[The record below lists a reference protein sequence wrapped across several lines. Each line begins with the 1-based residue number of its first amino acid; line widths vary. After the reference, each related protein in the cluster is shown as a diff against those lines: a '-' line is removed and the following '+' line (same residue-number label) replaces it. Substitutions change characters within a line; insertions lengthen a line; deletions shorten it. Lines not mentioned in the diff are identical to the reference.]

1 VIDHVDLEQRT
12 RAFVAKLGGPEAQT
26 LAHLLACG
34 VCRDQVLE
42 KVSPP
47 PAARLDAV
55 RGAPIPRPGSTV
67 ESSLRQA
74 EARQLYRELLALEP
88 RQRHEALREARFRSL
103 DLAELLLSTS
113 EQAQPEEPR
122 RSEELAS
129 LAWHIAD
136 QAFQGELV
144 ARADDAMA
152 RARCLMGNAR
162 RLLGDPEGAEV
173 QLRAAVST
181 LTGAPNSRERG
192 FFCQMLALLRE
203 DQKRPDEATA
213 LLWRAVGIFRE
224 RGETE
229 SQAACLCRLGFLF
242 FEQDDFEHAVRVL
255 TPARELLSAQRSP
268 ALLARCNL
276 GLAVSHAM
284 LGRED
289 EARALAAE
297 SRLLRDSVAT
307 PGEAL
312 ALDWLEGKLALQVG
326 ELALAEAKLDGV
338 RKTFLSEGRQVEA
351 ALCSAELACVLAR
364 QGERERIETLFD
376 ELYAHFALSPT
387 GIRIRVAMRRF
398 VQITENGRADFGAA
412 LAETLELI
420 RRPGAVLK
428 TLGAEK
434 P

>member
-1 VIDHVDLEQRT
+1 MIDHVDLEQRT
-12 RAFVAKLGGPEAQT
+12 RALVARLGSPDTQT

-34 VCRDQVLE
+34 VCRDQALE
-42 KVSPP
+42 RVGQP
-47 PAARLDAV
+47 PAVRLDTA
-55 RGAPIPRPGSTV
+55 RGASMPRPGSTV
-67 ESSLRQA
+67 EASLRQA

-88 RQRHEALREARFRSL
+88 HQRNEALRERRFRSL
-103 DLAELLLSTS
+103 DLAELLLAGS

-122 RSEELAS
+122 RSEELAT

-152 RARCLMGNAR
+152 RARCLMANAR
-162 RLLGDPEGAEV
+162 RLLGDPEGAER
-173 QLRAAVST
+173 QFRAAVSM

-229 SQAACLCRLGFLF
+229 NQAICLCRLGFLF

-255 TPARELLSAQRSP
+255 TPARGLLSAHRAP

-289 EARALAAE
+289 EARALVGE
-297 SRLLRDSVAT
+297 SRLLRASVPT

-312 ALDWLEGKLALQVG
+312 ALDWLEGKWALRVG
-326 ELALAEAKLDGV
+326 ELELAKAKLDGV
-338 RKTFLSEGRQVEA
+338 RKRFLSEERQIEA
-351 ALCSAELACVLAR
+351 ALCSAELACALAR
-364 QGERERIETLFD
+364 KGERECIEPLID
-376 ELYAHFALSPT
+376 DLHDRFAISPT
-387 GIRIRVAMRRF
+387 GMRILVALRRF
-398 VQITENGRADFGAA
+398 FRITENSGADLGVA

-420 RRPGAVLK
+420 ERPGAVLK
-428 TLGAEK
+428 TLGAER

>member
-1 VIDHVDLEQRT
+1 VIGHVDLEQRT
-12 RAFVAKLGGPEAQT
+12 RALVAKLAGPDTQT

-34 VCRDQVLE
+34 NCRDQALE
-42 KVSPP
+42 RVGQP
-47 PAARLDAV
+47 PAMRLDTA
-55 RGAPIPRPGSTV
+55 RGAPVPRPGSTV

-74 EARQLYRELLALEP
+74 EARQLYRELLALESH
-88 RQRHEALREARFRSL
+88 QRNEALREKRFRSL
-103 DLAELLLSTS
+103 DLAELLLATS
-113 EQAQPEEPR
+113 EEAQPEEPR
-122 RSEELAS
+122 RSEELAT

-136 QAFQGELV
+136 KAFEGELV

-152 RARCLMGNAR
+152 RARCLTGNAR
-162 RLLGDPEGAEV
+162 RLLGDPEGAER
-173 QLRAAVST
+173 QLRAAVSM

-213 LLWRAVGIFRE
+213 LLWRAVGIFKE

-255 TPARELLSAQRSP
+255 TPARGLLSAHRAP

-289 EARALAAE
+289 EARALAGE
-297 SRLLRDSVAT
+297 SRLLRASA
-307 PGEAL
+307 PASGEAL
-312 ALDWLEGKLALQVG
+312 ALDWLEGKLALRVG

-338 RKTFLSEGRQVEA
+338 RKRLLSEERQMEA
-351 ALCSAELACVLAR
+351 ALCSAELACALVR
-364 QGERERIETLFD
+364 KGERERIEPLID
-376 ELYAHFALSPT
+376 DLYNRFSISPL
-387 GIRIRVAMRRF
+387 GVRIHVAMRRF
-398 VQITENGRADFGAA
+398 FQVTENDRADLGVA